1 MCLFVVLVYDEEA
14 KSNTKP
20 IISYCLKP
28 YDQIWFALGKCDLLQ
43 LMVFS
48 SASQNSL
55 YMKIYMRNLW
65 RFVSVDQ

>member
-1 MCLFVVLVYDEEA
+1 MLICLFVVLVCDEEA

-28 YDQIWFALGKCDLLQ
+28 YGQIWFALGKCDLL
-43 LMVFS
+43 MVFS
-48 SASQNSL
+48 SASPNSL

-65 RFVSVDQ
+65 RFVGVDQ